1 MLILLHI
8 LDSSSETLEQDY
20 KTIKNEIK
28 LFNEEILKKQEIVV
42 LNKVD
47 LLDKSTLKKKISAIK
62 KVAKKEP
69 ICISTITHEGL
80 NDLVKLLFQIVKN
93 NK

>member
-1 MLILLHI
+1 M
-8 LDSSSETLEQDY
+8 EQDY

-69 ICISTITHEGL
+69 IYISTITHEGL